1 MPRTLD
7 GLTVGDFD
15 EIIVNDDLTVK
26 GSTTLSGMNLDG
38 SLTATAINASG
49 DVATTGDVSG
59 ADITASGTVSGTTI
73 TASGN
78 VSGVDISASGDMTCD
93 GLTTTGNSTLG
104 NAISDLQ
111 TINGVVN
118 INSQYV
124 FGDNTFNGHQA
135 TISTMLTLGGSGEL
149 IVSGATNTAIFG
161 ADATFGGEVSMS
173 EGGSEVFNYNDH
185 GLTNVGSIAMTTGG
199 DITNCDEITCGTLH
213 LNTALNMDG
222 VSLDLGDGSLTSN
235 GGINTTGSTSCR
247 AIDTN
252 NSNLSLGSGTI
263 TTTGLTSCGALQT
276 NNNNINTGT
285 GSITAS
291 GGFVGGY
298 GTFLDALMVTG
309 DGQFRCSYIDGDG
322 GGGDVIYTNGN
333 FLSETNRMIPPNV
346 YDNAGQWVM
355 PFTAGDFRVNDDST
369 YYNYAIDDD
378 GAKTRG
384 RGLIKSTPSR
394 FSSLSICNVSQ
405 VISSQLVISPPVVIA
420 MLPTLV
426 NPWSL

>member
-15 EIIVNDDLTVK
+15 EITVNNDLMVK

-73 TASGN
+73 TASGAVSGASLTASGAVSGASLTASGN

-104 NAISDLQ
+104 NAIGDLQ

-118 INSQYV
+118 INGQYV

-135 TISTMLTLGGSGEL
+135 TLSTMLTVGGSGEL

-199 DITNCDEITCGTLH
+199 DITNCDEITCDTLH

-247 AIDTN
+247 AINTN
-252 NSNLSLGSGTI
+252 DSNI
-263 TTTGLTSCGALQT
+263 T
-276 NNNNINTGT
+276 TGT
-285 GSITAS
+285 GDLTCDDI
-291 GGFVGGY
+291 
-298 GTFLDALMVTG
+298 
-309 DGQFRCSYIDGDG
+309 
-322 GGGDVIYTNGN
+322 
-333 FLSETNRMIPPNV
+333 
-346 YDNAGQWVM
+346 
-355 PFTAGDFRVNDDST
+355 TAGDV
-369 YYNYAIDDD
+369 YA
-378 GAKTRG
+378 
-384 RGLIKSTPSR
+384 
-394 FSSLSICNVSQ
+394 SSLGGVGAGG
-405 VISSQLVISPPVVIA
+405 VIDI
-420 MLPTLV
+420 
-426 NPWSL
+426 